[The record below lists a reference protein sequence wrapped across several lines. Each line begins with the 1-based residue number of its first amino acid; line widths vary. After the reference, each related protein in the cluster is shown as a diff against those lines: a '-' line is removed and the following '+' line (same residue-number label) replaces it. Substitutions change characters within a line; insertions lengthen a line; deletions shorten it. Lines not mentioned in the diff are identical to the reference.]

1 MEEMTWKLVKREQD
15 FHWLLLL
22 LQINDAWNLQLVVLG
37 LLQLLSPDKGLQ
49 LQAIIVHL
57 KGTPGIY

>member
-49 LQAIIVHL
+49 LQAIIVRL